1 MSQEEGQTQVAS
13 QPQASNQPQA
23 PNQPQ
28 GDPASSSTASPE
40 ELVSSSSRTVNF
52 RVKRNNQNKNL
63 FHVTPSYTL
72 GGRRKRG
79 TKRGSKQSAKK
90 KRGTKQS
97 AKKRGVNK
105 KTMRRRK

>member
-13 QPQASNQPQA
+13 QTQASNQPQA

-79 TKRGSKQSAKK
+79 SKQSAKK